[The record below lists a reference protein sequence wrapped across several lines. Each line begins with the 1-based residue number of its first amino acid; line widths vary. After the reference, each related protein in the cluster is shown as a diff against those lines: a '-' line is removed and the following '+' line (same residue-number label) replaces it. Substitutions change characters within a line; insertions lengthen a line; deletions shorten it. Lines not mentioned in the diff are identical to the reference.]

1 MTSYLIQ
8 VKVETKKSKKFLSIW
23 TIGLIGIVSLISGL
37 YFINLELGIENFSNS
52 ISLPVYTIIPGTL
65 VILSLWAIT
74 RSQLIA
80 DLPKKSLIFL
90 SASFIGWFLAEQT
103 WNLYEHVFMIDPYPS
118 LADVFYISAP
128 VCMFLALLLFLKST
142 KKKISKKNII
152 FAVFISL
159 IIVVPTLFATLEG
172 GLGENPAENMIAIA
186 YPISD
191 GVLLV
196 PAIITITFLLS
207 SKLNFF
213 WIMILAGIIIMF
225 AADIIFLFLVIGDEY
240 VDGHP
245 VDILWVTSYTIW
257 SFMMVYAI
265 VESKKKSDNKE
276 TEIYEKYGSK
286 ITEKYGVLFGLVLI
300 NSTVGGLLFG
310 INYLTNPNP
319 EDTTL
324 PFFSWIFVMMV
335 IIFSSVIILL
345 NSKLNRTLQ
354 NRTRQLENISS
365 ELIKSERFSAI
376 GELASRISHDIRNP
390 LSNIQM
396 SIELLKNSPP
406 ETKIGDEKISEKL
419 ELATKNI
426 ERISHQVND
435 VLGFVKD
442 QNMKKE
448 NFELSSC
455 LKDSIE
461 SINLPNN
468 IRLKISKT
476 DLLLFGDK
484 FQMQIVF
491 NNIIINAIQAIGK
504 NDGEIIIDSKEEKNS
519 TIIEIKNSGPPIPE
533 DVLPHIFESL
543 VTTKQIGT
551 GLGLVSCK
559 TIIENHNGKIYA
571 ENNPTKFVI
580 QLPKH

>member
-1 MTSYLIQ
+1 MKATR
-8 VKVETKKSKKFLSIW
+8 KSKKFLSIW
-23 TIGLIGIVSLISGL
+23 TIGLIGIVVLISGL
-37 YFINLELGIENFSNS
+37 YFINQELGIENFSNS
-52 ISLPVYTIIPGTL
+52 VSLPVYTIIPGTL
-65 VILSLWAIT
+65 VILSLWAIA
-74 RSQLIA
+74 RSQLILH
-80 DLPKKSLIFL
+80 LPRKSLIFL
-90 SASFIGWFLAEQT
+90 AGSFIGWFLAEQT

-118 LADVFYISAP
+118 LADIFYISAP
-128 VCMFLALLLFLKST
+128 VCMFIALFLFLKST
-142 KKKISKKNII
+142 KKKISKKNIL
-152 FAVFISL
+152 FAIS
-159 IIVVPTLFATLEG
+159 ISSVIVVPTLAATLEG
-172 GLGENPAENMIAIA
+172 GLGEHPAENLIAIA

-207 SKLNFF
+207 SKVNFF

-225 AADIIFLFLVIGDEY
+225 AADTIFLFLVIGDEY

-265 VESKKKSDNKE
+265 VESKKKPDQDES
-276 TEIYEKYGSK
+276 EIYEKYGSK
-286 ITEKYGVLFGLVLI
+286 LTERYGVLLGLILI
-300 NSTVGGLLFG
+300 NSTVGALIFG
-310 INYLTNPNP
+310 INYLTNPDP

-345 NSKLNRTLQ
+345 NAKLNRTLQ
-354 NRTRQLENISS
+354 SRTKQLENISS

-390 LSNIQM
+390 LSNLQM
-396 SIELLKNSPP
+396 SIDLLKKSPP
-406 ETKIGDEKISEKL
+406 DTKISDEKISEKL
-419 ELATKNI
+419 NMATKNI

-442 QNMKKE
+442 QNLKKE
-448 NFELSSC
+448 NFEFSSC
-455 LKDSIE
+455 LKDTIE

-468 IRLKISKT
+468 IKLKISKS
-476 DLLLFGDK
+476 DQILFGDK

-491 NNIIINAIQAIGK
+491 NNIIINAIQAIGE
-504 NDGEIIIDSKEEKNS
+504 NDGEITIDSTDKGDS
-519 TIIEIKNSGPPIPE
+519 IIIEIKNSGPPIPA

-543 VTTKQIGT
+543 VTTKQVGT

-559 TIIENHNGKIYA
+559 TIIENHNGEIYA

-580 QLPKH
+580 KLPKH